1 MGGSRK
7 IPMNSLW
14 GYTDP
19 NRGDPSVGA
28 RDDLHKRPYFD
39 LHQCRGSQTKRD
51 VWQRPS
57 T

>member
-19 NRGDPSVGA
+19 NRGNPKSTQLALVLTAKIFDED
-28 RDDLHKRPYFD
+28 RYLHTCALR
-39 LHQCRGSQTKRD
+39 
-51 VWQRPS
+51 
-57 T
+57 